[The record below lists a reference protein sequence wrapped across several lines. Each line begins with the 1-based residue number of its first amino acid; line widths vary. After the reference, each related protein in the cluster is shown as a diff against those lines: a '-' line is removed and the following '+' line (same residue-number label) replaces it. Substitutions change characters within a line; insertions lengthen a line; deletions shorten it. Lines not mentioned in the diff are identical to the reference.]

1 MKLPKHALV
10 VVADGERYLLL
21 ERDPEAG
28 ASLEVS
34 AIAERPLL
42 RNAELATDRPGRFPV
57 HGGRRE
63 TVQDTDYKRLA
74 AADFARDLAAELDR
88 TGNRPL
94 VLVAAPRTLGDLR
107 KALSEG
113 AAARV
118 VKEIAADLTKH
129 PVPDIAAALAAA

>member
-1 MKLPKHALV
+1 MKLPKNTLV

-21 ERDPEAG
+21 EPDPG
-28 ASLEVS
+28 VGLDVS
-34 AIAERPLL
+34 AVAERPLL
-42 RNAELATDRPGRFPV
+42 RNVDVATDRPGRYPV

-63 TVQDTDYKRLA
+63 AVQDTDYKRLA
-74 AADFARDLAAELDR
+74 AADFARGLAAELDR
-88 TGNRPL
+88 TGDRPL

-107 KALSEG
+107 KALSEQ

-118 VKEIAADLTKH
+118 MKEIAADLTRH